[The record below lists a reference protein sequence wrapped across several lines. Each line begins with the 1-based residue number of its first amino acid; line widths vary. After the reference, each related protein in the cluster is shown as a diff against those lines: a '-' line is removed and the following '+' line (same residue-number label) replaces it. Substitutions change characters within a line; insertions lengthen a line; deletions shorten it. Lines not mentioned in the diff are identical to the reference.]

1 MLEFFL
7 ESADTMG
14 MSKIEN
20 TEKITATANEADCLA
35 AIWSFEIHQIFLDMI
50 LPTATDD
57 LPF

>member
-1 MLEFFL
+1 
-7 ESADTMG
+7 MG

-35 AIWSFEIHQIFLDMI
+35 AIWSFEIHQMFLDTI